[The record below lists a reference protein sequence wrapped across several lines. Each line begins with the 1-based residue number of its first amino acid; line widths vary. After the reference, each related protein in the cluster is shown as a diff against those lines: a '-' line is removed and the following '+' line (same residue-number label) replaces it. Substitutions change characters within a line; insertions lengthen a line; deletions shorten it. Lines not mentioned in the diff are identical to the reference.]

1 MGNEPRPTT
10 ATVYA
15 VALGSNV
22 TEVSRVDGITVLG
35 CDRGRHAVRASVRF
49 QLEDAAIAS
58 THGMPASS
66 MATRPTPQWDTAA
79 RRSAVQLTPITPSVI
94 GRPRRFDLHRIFRAT
109 QQWIYTS
116 SINREDLKLQQT
128 DTQPEHTHP
137 WRRHALCRQ

>member
-94 GRPRRFDLHRIFRAT
+94 GRPLARASTEYLSKYSHAIRTT

-116 SINREDLKLQQT
+116 SINREQQT
-128 DTQPEHTHP
+128 DPQHEHKHP
-137 WRRHALCRQ
+137 WRRHAQ

>member
-22 TEVSRVDGITVLG
+22 TQVSRVDGITVLG
-35 CDRGRHAVRASVRF
+35 CDRGHHAVRASVRF
-49 QLEDAAIAS
+49 QLEAAAIAS

-79 RRSAVQLTPITPSVI
+79 RRS
-94 GRPRRFDLHRIFRAT
+94 RPLARASTEYLSKYSHAIRTT
-109 QQWIYTS
+109 QQWIYTP
-116 SINREDLKLQQT
+116 SINREQQT
-128 DTQPEHTHP
+128 DPQHEHTHP
-137 WRRHALCRQ
+137 WRRHAQ